1 MAKASTIRNARY
13 SEDFLFFFFS
23 SSLFT
28 EKLVTFKMGC
38 SSFAQIANYCWWIS
52 GELHNDAQSLEAL
65 PHPPTASTS
74 LPPIP
79 PHAEFFFMYIYIY
92 IFLSVLSGEV
102 CVGLLAHMRDQNC
115 VNDSRT
121 VSWRWWWFQHER
133 PNKKN
138 AERGGIRFGWQRMG
152 KWTFVVSFLAK
163 LILLASYSQSWH

>member
-1 MAKASTIRNARY
+1 MDLWWITQWC
-13 SEDFLFFFFS
+13 SEPRGPPPPPYCFHLPAPHPTPCWIFFFS
-23 SSLFT
+23 CT
-28 EKLVTFKMGC
+28 YT
-38 SSFAQIANYCWWIS
+38 Y
-52 GELHNDAQSLEAL
+52 
-65 PHPPTASTS
+65 T
-74 LPPIP
+74 
-79 PHAEFFFMYIYIY
+79 Y

-138 AERGGIRFGWQRMG
+138 AERGGNRFGWQRMG

-163 LILLASYSQSWH
+163 LILSASYSQSWH